1 MTGALLFKIV
11 VVLLLIIILGALSS
25 GMFFLV
31 RDKGTTNRTVQSLT
45 VRIALSIALFILLLI
60 GFATGLIKPHG
71 ITPSVETQKAL
82 P

>member
-11 VVLLLIIILGALSS
+11 VVLMLIIILGALSS

-45 VRIALSIALFILLLI
+45 VRIALSIVLFVLLLI

-71 ITPSVETQKAL
+71 ITPPVETQKAL

>member
-1 MTGALLFKIV
+1 MSGEVIFKIF
-11 VVLLLIIILGALSS
+11 VVLMLLVILGALTS

-31 RDKGTTNRTVQSLT
+31 RDKGTSNRTVRSLT
-45 VRIALSIALFILLLI
+45 LRIVLSIALFILLLV

-71 ITPSVETQKAL
+71 ITPVETQKAL